1 MKTLRIIQI
10 TLDLITSLFT
20 VVKNFI
26 ITNKEVKNES
36 EDINNKEN
44 GQV

>member
-1 MKTLRIIQI
+1 MKILRIIQI

-26 ITNKEVKNES
+26 VTNKEVQNES
-36 EDINNKEN
+36 EDINKNED
-44 GQV
+44 GTI